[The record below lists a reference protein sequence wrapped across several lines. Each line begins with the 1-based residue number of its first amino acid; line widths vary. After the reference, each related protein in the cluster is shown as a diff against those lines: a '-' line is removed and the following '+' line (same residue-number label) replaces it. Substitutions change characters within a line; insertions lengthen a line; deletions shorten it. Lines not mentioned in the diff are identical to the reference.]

1 VALSFWFLAIR
12 CVIIYKCLN
21 RLWDCSFLTVNRFP
35 FFFGKTIFPWGGL
48 LMSLKLGILTGG
60 GDCAGLNSA
69 IKWVTKTA
77 TDPHLAAH
85 KGEGM
90 EVIGIREGWKGLIE
104 VDPSDPA
111 SMERWT
117 TNLDELTVRTWDRQ
131 GGTILGSSRTNPFNP
146 KIDKGQKCVENI
158 SALGLDAIVAVGG
171 EDTLSVAHRLYG
183 LGQKVVGI
191 PKTIDRDLNGT
202 DYTLGYD
209 TALNVIT
216 EEVDRLRTTAGSH
229 NRLFVVE
236 VMGRHAGWLALEGG
250 QAAGAHV
257 ILIPECPFDIQKVA
271 HLLQKRRNA
280 GVRYDIVIVSEGAKI
295 KGHDEVYLSDK
306 VDSFGHKVLGGIGES
321 LAKQLEEITGFE
333 TRHVI
338 LSHIQRGGQPSAR
351 DRLMGRYFGIAAV
364 DLILE
369 EDFGRMVALREGQ
382 ITSVSLKQA
391 IEKLYVV
398 DVDKYYDS
406 ERYNGQRSSL
416 LPWSKQHS

>member
-1 VALSFWFLAIR
+1 MVLRIG
-12 CVIIYKCLN
+12 V
-21 RLWDCSFLTVNRFP
+21 
-35 FFFGKTIFPWGGL
+35 
-48 LMSLKLGILTGG
+48 LTGG

-69 IKWVTKTA
+69 LKWVTKTA
-77 TDPHLAAH
+77 TDPNLVTHNGQQL
-85 KGEGM
+85 
-90 EVIGIREGWKGLIE
+90 EVYGIREGWRGLIE
-104 VDPSDPA
+104 VDPGDPESVA
-111 SMERWT
+111 RWVT
-117 TNLDELTVRTWDRQ
+117 PLDELVVRTWDRQ
-131 GGTILGSSRTNPFNP
+131 GGTVLGSSRTNPFNP

-158 SALGLDAIVAVGG
+158 KALGLDALVAIGG
-171 EDTLSVAHRLYG
+171 EDTLSVAYRLYHD

-257 ILIPECPFDIQKVA
+257 ILIPECAFEVEKVA
-271 HLLQKRRNA
+271 SLLEKRRQA
-280 GVRYDIVIVSEGAKI
+280 GVRYDIVVVSEGAKV
-295 KGHDEVYLSDK
+295 KGQEEVYLSEK

-321 LAKQLEEITGFE
+321 LAKRLEDITGFE
-333 TRHVI
+333 TRHVV
-338 LSHIQRGGQPSAR
+338 LSHIQRGGNPSAR

-369 EDFGRMVALREGQ
+369 EDFGRMVAYREGH

-391 IEKLYVV
+391 IERLALV
-398 DVDKYYDS
+398 DVDKYYDPS
-406 ERYNGQRSSL
+406 RYNGRRSSL
-416 LPWSKQHS
+416 LPWSKRGD